1 MIALN
6 VNGQPQQVDV
16 EPDTPLLWVLRDSL
30 ELTGTKYGCGV
41 VFAIIGALVVVG
53 VAGAH
58 HGWSGYDASKTLT
71 LTGIIKEFGY
81 EHPHG
86 SVRLETPGK
95 TWIVVLA
102 PPSRMENRGLKRE
115 MLAPGTSAT
124 VVGYPNRTEP
134 DEMRAERITIAGKTT
149 ELR

>member
-1 MIALN
+1 MLSVA
-6 VNGQPQQVDV
+6 
-16 EPDTPLLWVLRDSL
+16 
-30 ELTGTKYGCGV
+30 
-41 VFAIIGALVVVG
+41 VVG
-53 VAGAH
+53 VAVAH

-71 LTGIIKEFGY
+71 VSGTIKEAGY

-115 MLAPGTSAT
+115 MLTPGTTAT